1 MIGIPIAAEL
11 GHVEI
16 AETIIDHVI
25 NSNPRD
31 IMKRTPLHYA
41 AMNGHVDIVK
51 ILIPISKTLNSKDNF
66 GKTPL
71 NYASLNGHNNTVAAI
86 VRQLSLIYI
95 MTPLCSCSGMG
106 GIKGS
111 QFWSTG

>member
-1 MIGIPIAAEL
+1 
-11 GHVEI
+11 
-16 AETIIDHVI
+16 
-25 NSNPRD
+25 
-31 IMKRTPLHYA
+31 
-41 AMNGHVDIVK
+41 MNK
-51 ILIPISKTLNSKDNF
+51 SKFRNLNSKDNF

-95 MTPLCSCSGMG
+95 MTPLCSCSGIG
-106 GIKGS
+106 GISGS